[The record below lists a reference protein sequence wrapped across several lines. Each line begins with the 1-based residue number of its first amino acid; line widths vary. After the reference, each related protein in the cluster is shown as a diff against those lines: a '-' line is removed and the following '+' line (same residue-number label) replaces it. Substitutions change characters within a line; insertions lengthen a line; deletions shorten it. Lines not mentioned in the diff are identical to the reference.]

1 MSDRVSG
8 VNQTLGT
15 LFEAL
20 PYVLTLIAVAGLVG
34 RSRPPAADGIPYVRE

>member
-1 MSDRVSG
+1 MSDRVSN
-8 VNQTLGT
+8 VNATLGT

-34 RSRPPAADGIPYVRE
+34 RSRPPASGGIPYVRE